1 MNRDW
6 INNAIKF
13 SPEYLEGTKEFM
25 RFVRDH
31 GNGDSILCPCTK
43 CMNLIRHTQSD
54 VHSHINRDGMSTTY
68 TRWTC
73 HGEDR
78 ADDDDHG
85 AYESDND
92 DGNENDNGTNGD
104 DISDLLQDLQ
114 KTGERGHAEPNIYS
128 NLLSLLLKERT

>member
-43 CMNLIRHTQSD
+43 CLNLIRHTQSE

-85 AYESDND
+85 A
-92 DGNENDNGTNGD
+92 
-104 DISDLLQDLQ
+104 
-114 KTGERGHAEPNIYS
+114 
-128 NLLSLLLKERT
+128 

>member
-13 SPEYLEGTKEFM
+13 SPEHLEGAKEFM

-31 GNGDSILCPCTK
+31 GNPDRILCPCTK
-43 CMNLIRHTQSD
+43 CLNLIRHTHNT
-54 VHSHINRDGMSTTY
+54 VHSHINQNGMSSTY

-78 ADDDDHG
+78 ADNDDHS

-92 DGNENDNGTNGD
+92 DGNENDNSTND
-104 DISDLLQDLQ
+104 DGISAMLRDLQ
-114 KTGERGHAEPNIYS
+114 TTGEYLFKTH
-128 NLLSLLLKERT
+128 